1 MKRKAAA
8 LALTVA
14 MTMAVSGSV
23 YAEPKSTEVEPGIT
37 GNPEESEARSS
48 VADGCETGKHSWTE
62 WTVTIPADCVTE
74 GQQTRS
80 CEECGISETASIPKT
95 KEHDLKEISRQE
107 ATDDKDGFILY
118 ACKRNGCDYQMKEVI
133 PAKAASDPEDTDEN
147 KDGEEKDPEKENT
160 VDSDTKNESK
170 SEENSKDETKNDGI
184 GGSDS

>member
-80 CEECGISETASIPKT
+80 CEECGISETVSIPKT
-95 KEHDLKEISRQE
+95 KVLSSMRARGMVAIIR
-107 ATDDKDGFILY
+107 
-118 ACKRNGCDYQMKEVI
+118 
-133 PAKAASDPEDTDEN
+133 
-147 KDGEEKDPEKENT
+147 
-160 VDSDTKNESK
+160 
-170 SEENSKDETKNDGI
+170 
-184 GGSDS
+184 

>member
-48 VADGCETGKHSWTE
+48 AADGCETGKHSWTE

-80 CEECGISETASIPKT
+80 CKECGISETASIPKT

-133 PAKAASDPEDTDEN
+133 PAKAASDPEDT
-147 KDGEEKDPEKENT
+147 EKENPS
-160 VDSDTKNESK
+160 DSDTKDENK
-170 SEENSKDETKNDGI
+170 SGENS
-184 GGSDS
+184 